1 MGDESSTIENIQ
13 QTIIDED
20 APGKHIFFLNII
32 KELVSFFL
40 LK

>member
-20 APGKHIFFLNII
+20 APGKHIFFF
-32 KELVSFFL
+32 KYY
-40 LK
+40 

>member
-20 APGKHIFFLNII
+20 APGKYIFL
-32 KELVSFFL
+32 
-40 LK
+40 